1 MNPFRMVL
9 LFIVLTS
16 SRSCV
21 ILNAIFI
28 DDRCYRHQRFGVEF
42 VLSIHNKPKIHM
54 FGGMVLR
61 TVGQTEKIDLH
72 FLVNQS

>member
-9 LFIVLTS
+9 LFIVLTSSS

-28 DDRCYRHQRFGVEF
+28 DDRCYHQRFGVEF

-72 FLVNQS
+72 